1 MIKWLHNI
9 KQQQER
15 LKMNKITDQNKI
27 REMILSSK
35 GKIFSVHFVK
45 KNGEER
51 TMVVRLGV
59 KKHLK
64 GGDSTTAHI
73 PNLVTGFDMVKK
85 AYRCIN
91 LETIRWI
98 KVNGEVTE
106 TDLALKVG

>member
-1 MIKWLHNI
+1 
-9 KQQQER
+9 
-15 LKMNKITDQNKI
+15 MNKITDQNKI
-27 REMILSSK
+27 RDMILASK

-51 TMVVRLGV
+51 TMVGRLGV

-73 PNLVTGFDMVKK
+73 PNLITCFDMQKK

-98 KVNGEVTE
+98 KVNNEVTE
-106 TDLALKVG
+106 TPMALPANG